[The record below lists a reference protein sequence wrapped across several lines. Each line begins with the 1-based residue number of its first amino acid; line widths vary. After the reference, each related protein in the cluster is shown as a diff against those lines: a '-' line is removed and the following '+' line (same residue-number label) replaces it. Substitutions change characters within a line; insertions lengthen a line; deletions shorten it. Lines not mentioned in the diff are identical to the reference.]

1 MDVSRRSLLLGSAS
15 AAVIGPT
22 VFANRG
28 ALAQEEPDASTVVGA
43 DPADRGLVIRMIR
56 VMYPHDRFG
65 DGPYERTAT
74 AVLDAANSS
83 PAGQQAFLAGLQ
95 DLRSGSFEELNDAAA
110 LEFLKGIEDTAFFAS
125 VRGTAV
131 VALYNDAET
140 WETLGYE
147 GASYDQG
154 GYIDRGFNDLD
165 WLPDPRITEFG
176 G

>member
-22 VFANRG
+22 VFANKG
-28 ALAQEEPDASTVVGA
+28 ALAQGAADAPIVVGA
-43 DPADRGLVIRMIR
+43 DPADRSLVIRMIR

-65 DGPYERTAT
+65 DGPYERTAA

-83 PAGQQAFLAGLQ
+83 PAQKLAFDVGLQ
-95 DLRSGSFEELNDAAA
+95 DLRSGAFEELDDEAAV
-110 LEFLKGIEDTAFFAS
+110 EYLKGIEDTAFFAS
-125 VRGTAV
+125 VRGNAV
-131 VALYNDAET
+131 VALYNDQET

-147 GASYDQG
+147 GASFDQG
-154 GYIDRGFNDLD
+154 GYVNRGFNDLD
-165 WLPDPRITEFG
+165 WLPDPRITELG